1 MKKQCIALFTMLSIA
16 MFSTAFAGGHNAEKL
31 LMEVEIPETVI
42 ELPEGYVPTL
52 MITGANRGIGFEFV
66 KVYLA
71 RGYNVIATAR
81 SPGKADELNALA
93 AENDNLT
100 VVQLDVT
107 DFARV
112 DELAADLQGQPID
125 ILINNA
131 GISGDVRG
139 QMFGNVNYDE
149 FRKVLDVNVVA
160 PTKIAEAFYQNILD
174 SQLKKLVVVSSSE
187 GSIAGISSPRTMVY
201 RTSKAAVNMMYTNLA
216 VQLKRKGITV
226 AMVNPGLTDTD
237 FVAGLPKKMLR
248 PADVAAED
256 MARNIDNTWVENTG
270 TFWNYD
276 GRALPW

>member
-1 MKKQCIALFTMLSIA
+1 MKKQFTALFAMLTIA
-16 MFSTAFAGGHNAEKL
+16 IFSTAFAGGHNAEKL
-31 LMEVEIPETVI
+31 LMEVQIPEKTI
-42 ELPEGYVPTL
+42 ELPEGYVPTV

-71 RGYNVIATAR
+71 RDYNVIATAR
-81 SPGKADELNALA
+81 SPGKADALNALA
-93 AENDNLT
+93 AENENLT

-107 DFARV
+107 DFPRV
-112 DELAADLQGQPID
+112 DALAAELQGQPID

-139 QMFGNVNYDE
+139 QMFGNIDYDE
-149 FRKVLDVNVVA
+149 FSKVLDVNVIA
-160 PTKIAEAFYQNILD
+160 PTKIAESFYQNLLD

>member
-42 ELPEGYVPTL
+42 ELPEGYVPTV

-71 RGYNVIATAR
+71 RGYNIIATAR

>member
-1 MKKQCIALFTMLSIA
+1 MKKQFTALFAMLTIA
-16 MFSTAFAGGHNAEKL
+16 IFSTAFAGGHNVDKL
-31 LMEVEIPETVI
+31 LMEVQIPENTI
-42 ELPEGYVPTL
+42 ELPEGYVPTV

-71 RGYNVIATAR
+71 RDYNVIATAR
-81 SPGKADELNALA
+81 SPGKADALNALA
-93 AENDNLT
+93 AENENLT

-107 DFARV
+107 DFPRV
-112 DELAADLQGQPID
+112 DALAAELQGQPID

-139 QMFGNVNYDE
+139 QMFGNIDYDE
-149 FRKVLDVNVVA
+149 FSKVLDVNVIA
-160 PTKIAEAFYQNILD
+160 PTKIAESFYQNLLD

>member
-1 MKKQCIALFTMLSIA
+1 MKKQCIALFTMLTIA

-31 LMEVEIPETVI
+31 LMEVQIPEKTI
-42 ELPEGYVPTL
+42 ELPEGYVPTV

-71 RGYNVIATAR
+71 RDYNVIATAR
-81 SPGKADELNALA
+81 SPGKADALNALA
-93 AENDNLT
+93 AENENLT

-107 DFARV
+107 DFPRV
-112 DELAADLQGQPID
+112 DALAAELQGQPID

-139 QMFGNVNYDE
+139 QMFGNIDYDE

-160 PTKIAEAFYQNILD
+160 PTKIAESFYQNLLD

>member
-1 MKKQCIALFTMLSIA
+1 MKKQFTALFAMLTIA
-16 MFSTAFAGGHNAEKL
+16 IFSTAFAGGHNAEKL
-31 LMEVEIPETVI
+31 LMEVQIPEKTI
-42 ELPEGYVPTL
+42 ELPEGYVPTV

-71 RGYNVIATAR
+71 RDYNVIATAR
-81 SPGKADELNALA
+81 SPGKADALNALA
-93 AENDNLT
+93 AENENLT

-107 DFARV
+107 DFPRV
-112 DELAADLQGQPID
+112 DALAAELQGQPID

-139 QMFGNVNYDE
+139 QMFGNIDYDE

-160 PTKIAEAFYQNILD
+160 PTKIAESFYQNLLD

>member
-1 MKKQCIALFTMLSIA
+1 MKKQCIALFTMLTIA

-42 ELPEGYVPTL
+42 ELPEGYVPTV

-81 SPGKADELNALA
+81 SPGKADALNALA

-160 PTKIAEAFYQNILD
+160 PTKIAESFYQNLLD

>member
-1 MKKQCIALFTMLSIA
+1 MKKQFTALFAMLTIA
-16 MFSTAFAGGHNAEKL
+16 IFSTAFAGGHNVDKL
-31 LMEVEIPETVI
+31 LMEVQIPENTI
-42 ELPEGYVPTL
+42 ELPEGYVPTV

-71 RGYNVIATAR
+71 RDYNVIATAR
-81 SPGKADELNALA
+81 SPGKADALNALA
-93 AENDNLT
+93 AENENLT

-107 DFARV
+107 DFPRV
-112 DELAADLQGQPID
+112 DALAAELQGQPID

-139 QMFGNVNYDE
+139 QMFGNIDYDE
-149 FRKVLDVNVVA
+149 FRKVLDVNVIA
-160 PTKIAEAFYQNILD
+160 PTKIAESFYQNLLD

>member
-1 MKKQCIALFTMLSIA
+1 MKKQCIALFTMLTIA

-42 ELPEGYVPTL
+42 ELPEGYVPTV

-160 PTKIAEAFYQNILD
+160 PTKIAESFYQNLLD

>member
-1 MKKQCIALFTMLSIA
+1 MKKQFTALFAMLTIA
-16 MFSTAFAGGHNAEKL
+16 IFSTAFAGGHNAEKL
-31 LMEVEIPETVI
+31 LMEVQIPEKTI
-42 ELPEGYVPTL
+42 ELPEGYVPTV

-71 RGYNVIATAR
+71 RDYNVIATAR
-81 SPGKADELNALA
+81 SPGKADALNALA
-93 AENDNLT
+93 AENENLT

-107 DFARV
+107 DFPRV
-112 DELAADLQGQPID
+112 DALAAELQGQPID

-139 QMFGNVNYDE
+139 QMFGNIDYDE
-149 FRKVLDVNVVA
+149 FSKVLDVNVIA
-160 PTKIAEAFYQNILD
+160 PTKIAESFYQNLLD

-256 MARNIDNTWVENTG
+256 MARNIDNTWVE
-270 TFWNYD
+270 
-276 GRALPW
+276 

>member
-1 MKKQCIALFTMLSIA
+1 MKKQCIALFTMLTIA

-31 LMEVEIPETVI
+31 LMEVQIPEKTI
-42 ELPEGYVPTL
+42 ELPEGYVPTV

-71 RGYNVIATAR
+71 RDYNVIATAR
-81 SPGKADELNALA
+81 SPGKADALNALA

-107 DFARV
+107 DFPRV
-112 DELAADLQGQPID
+112 DALAAELQGQPID

-139 QMFGNVNYDE
+139 QMFGNIDYDE

-160 PTKIAEAFYQNILD
+160 PTKIAESFYQNLLD

>member
-1 MKKQCIALFTMLSIA
+1 MKKQCIALFTMLTIA

-42 ELPEGYVPTL
+42 ELPEGYVPTV

-81 SPGKADELNALA
+81 SPGKADALNALA

>member
-1 MKKQCIALFTMLSIA
+1 MKKQCIALFTMLTIA

-31 LMEVEIPETVI
+31 LMEVQIPEKTI
-42 ELPEGYVPTL
+42 ELPEGYVPTV

-71 RGYNVIATAR
+71 RDYNVIATAR
-81 SPGKADELNALA
+81 SPEKADALNALA
-93 AENDNLT
+93 AENENLT

-107 DFARV
+107 DFPRV
-112 DELAADLQGQPID
+112 DALAAELQGQPID

-139 QMFGNVNYDE
+139 QMFGNIDYDE

-160 PTKIAEAFYQNILD
+160 PTKIAESFYQNLLD

>member
-42 ELPEGYVPTL
+42 ELPEGYVPTV

>member
-1 MKKQCIALFTMLSIA
+1 MKKQCIALFTMLTIA

-31 LMEVEIPETVI
+31 LMEVQIPEKTI
-42 ELPEGYVPTL
+42 ELPEGYVPTV

-71 RGYNVIATAR
+71 RDYNVIATAR
-81 SPGKADELNALA
+81 SPGKADALNALA
-93 AENDNLT
+93 AENENLT

-107 DFARV
+107 DFPRV
-112 DELAADLQGQPID
+112 DALAAELQGQPID

-139 QMFGNVNYDE
+139 QMFGNIDYDE

-160 PTKIAEAFYQNILD
+160 PTKIAESFYQNLLD

-248 PADVAAED
+248 PC
-256 MARNIDNTWVENTG
+256 RCCC
-270 TFWNYD
+270 
-276 GRALPW
+276 

>member
-1 MKKQCIALFTMLSIA
+1 
-16 MFSTAFAGGHNAEKL
+16 
-31 LMEVEIPETVI
+31 
-42 ELPEGYVPTL
+42 
-52 MITGANRGIGFEFV
+52 
-66 KVYLA
+66 
-71 RGYNVIATAR
+71 R
-81 SPGKADELNALA
+81 SPGKADALNALA
-93 AENDNLT
+93 AENENLT

-107 DFARV
+107 DFPRV
-112 DELAADLQGQPID
+112 DALAAELQGQPID

-139 QMFGNVNYDE
+139 QMFGNIDYDE

-160 PTKIAEAFYQNILD
+160 PTKIAESFYQNLLD

>member
-1 MKKQCIALFTMLSIA
+1 MKNIYLAVFAALSMLLTGAAS
-16 MFSTAFAGGHNAEKL
+16 AGGHEAEKL
-31 LMEVEIPETVI
+31 LTDVKIPDRTI
-42 ELPEGYVPTL
+42 ELPEGYVPTVL
-52 MITGANRGIGFEFV
+52 ITGANRGIGFEFV
-66 KVYLA
+66 KVYND

-81 SPGKADELNALA
+81 SPAQADELNALA
-93 AENDNLT
+93 ANNNNIT

-112 DELAADLQGQPID
+112 DELAAELQGQPID

-131 GISGDVRG
+131 GISGNVRE
-139 QMFGNVNYDE
+139 QMFGSMNYEE
-149 FRKVLDVNVVA
+149 FRRVLEVNVIA
-160 PTKIAEAFYQNILD
+160 PTKIAESFYQNVMD

-187 GSIAGISSPRTMVY
+187 GSIAGVSSPRTQFY
-201 RTSKAAVNMMYTNLA
+201 RTSKAAVNMMYKNIA
-216 VQLKRKGITV
+216 VQAKRKGIAV

-248 PADVAAED
+248 PADVAAQD
-256 MARNIDNTWVENTG
+256 MARNIDNTYIENTA

>member
-1 MKKQCIALFTMLSIA
+1 MKKQFTALFAMLTIA
-16 MFSTAFAGGHNAEKL
+16 IFSTALAGGHNAEKL
-31 LMEVEIPETVI
+31 LMEVQIPEKTI
-42 ELPEGYVPTL
+42 ELPEGYVPTV

-71 RGYNVIATAR
+71 RDYNVIATAR
-81 SPGKADELNALA
+81 SPGKADALNALA
-93 AENDNLT
+93 AENENLT

-107 DFARV
+107 DFPRV
-112 DELAADLQGQPID
+112 DALAAELQGQPID

-139 QMFGNVNYDE
+139 QMFGNIDYDE
-149 FRKVLDVNVVA
+149 FSKVLDVNVIA
-160 PTKIAEAFYQNILD
+160 PTKIAESFYQNLLD

>member
-42 ELPEGYVPTL
+42 ELPEGYVPTV

-160 PTKIAEAFYQNILD
+160 PTKIAEAFYQNVLD

-216 VQLKRKGITV
+216 VQLRRKGITV